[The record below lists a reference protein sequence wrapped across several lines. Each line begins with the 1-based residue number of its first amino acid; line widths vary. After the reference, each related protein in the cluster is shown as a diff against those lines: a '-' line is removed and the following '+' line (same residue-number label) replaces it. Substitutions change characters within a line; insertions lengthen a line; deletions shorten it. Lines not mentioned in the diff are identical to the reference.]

1 MYILGLHNDED
12 SGVCLLKNGKI
23 IDVINEERLTRNKLQ
38 GGFPTRSLKY
48 ILQKNKLNISNID
61 YFAYGWH
68 GRQHDYSSYLSKLL
82 ERLLKLNLLILRF

>member
-38 GGFPTRSLKY
+38 GGFLGA
-48 ILQKNKLNISNID
+48 LISAFD
-61 YFAYGWH
+61 
-68 GRQHDYSSYLSKLL
+68 
-82 ERLLKLNLLILRF
+82 RFKDFL